1 MVTKIVNACCLL
13 HNFIRGEVGADVFER
28 LYVDEDEDDEPD
40 VDEELILHIQPS
52 IEWSDFRQKLAQDMW
67 NARPWAGM
75 ATNQD
80 VNDEVNGE
88 VNDAG
93 QQRLREYKSWSETHD
108 VVFIDCLLDL
118 VQSREVESGNLK
130 NGGSRS
136 WRSRHRWFKNKYNAI
151 YDVQNGSCS
160 GFGLDESKKM
170 IVADDDVFKD
180 WVKTH
185 PAFSGLNSKAFV
197 YFDQLS
203 RIFEEMINEGVNHR
217 ELLDEPETG
226 RGKTTNV
233 AGGNKRSK
241 TDKSSTSH
249 VVAAEIEKMR
259 PLMEKASMNIER
271 MANSFCHE
279 DPLMIRRGSLFK
291 ELSNVEGL
299 TQDQVL
305 SAAIILVKDDR
316 IAQLY
321 YQLPT
326 DEKKLHFLLGLIN

>member
-1 MVTKIVNACCLL
+1 
-13 HNFIRGEVGADVFER
+13 
-28 LYVDEDEDDEPD
+28 
-40 VDEELILHIQPS
+40 
-52 IEWSDFRQKLAQDMW
+52 
-67 NARPWAGM
+67 M
-75 ATNQD
+75 AANQD
-80 VNDEVNGE
+80 VNDEVNDEVTGE

-93 QQRLREYKSWSETHD
+93 QQRLREYKSRSEIHD

-130 NGGSRS
+130 NGGFKKLEVMMRKRIPGFNLNV
-136 WRSRHRWFKNKYNAI
+136 RSRHRWFKNKYNAI

-160 GFGLDESKKM
+160 GFGWDESKKM

-185 PAFSGLNSKAFV
+185 PVFSGLNSKAFV

-203 RIFEEMINEGVNHR
+203 RIFGKDRAVGSQAGSVADMEVEGRVRRAFTEEPMMYDDETCQRVLEEMINEGVNHR

-259 PLMEKASMNIER
+259 PLMEKASMNIDR

-279 DPLMIRRGSLFK
+279 DPLMIRRGSLFE
-291 ELSNVEGL
+291 ELSNV
-299 TQDQVL
+299 
-305 SAAIILVKDDR
+305 
-316 IAQLY
+316 
-321 YQLPT
+321 
-326 DEKKLHFLLGLIN
+326 